1 MNQFMTA
8 EQRRQA
14 HAVVRLERERAD
26 LLLRTRDEPAA
37 GMTHDEKAV
46 RLARAAASLRALEP

>member
-1 MNQFMTA
+1 MNGAMTA

-14 HAVVRLERERAD
+14 DAVARLERERVD
-26 LLLRTRDEPAA
+26 LLRMTWRAEPVA

-46 RLARAAASLRALEP
+46 RLARAAASLRR